1 MKKILKLIPFFALFA
16 LNACDIA
23 LSDSVNPYSK
33 AQSGGFT
40 YYDAEKNEFRIYY
53 KGPMGQSES
62 EATQILKQEA
72 KALAQ
77 KNKSDWYIIN
87 NIEARSMR
95 KNYYKYSQE
104 EQAQKDKSLS
114 PQQIKDETNWYVS
127 AYLIIG
133 NNPAPQGAISVK

>member
-1 MKKILKLIPFFALFA
+1 MKNFLKLVPLFALFA
-16 LNACDIA
+16 LSACNVA

-40 YYDAEKNEFRIYY
+40 YYDATKDEFRIYY
-53 KGPMGQSES
+53 KSPLGQSETD
-62 EATQILKQEA
+62 AIQILKQEA

-77 KNKSDWYIIN
+77 KNNSDWYIIN
-87 NIEARSMR
+87 NIETKSMR
-95 KNYYKYSQE
+95 KNYYRYSQE

-114 PQQIKDETNWYVS
+114 PQQIKDETNYYVS

-133 NNPAPQGAISVK
+133 RNPAPQGAVSVK

>member
-1 MKKILKLIPFFALFA
+1 MKKFTKLFQLFAFFALS
-16 LNACDIA
+16 ACDVA

-40 YYDAEKNEFRIYY
+40 YYDATKNEFRIYY
-53 KGPMGQSES
+53 KGPMGQSEAD
-62 EATQILKQEA
+62 ATQILKQEA
-72 KALAQ
+72 INLAK
-77 KNKSDWYIIN
+77 KNNSDWYIIN

-114 PQQIKDETNWYVS
+114 PQQIKDETNYYIS

-133 NNPAPQGAISVK
+133 SNPAPQGAVSVK